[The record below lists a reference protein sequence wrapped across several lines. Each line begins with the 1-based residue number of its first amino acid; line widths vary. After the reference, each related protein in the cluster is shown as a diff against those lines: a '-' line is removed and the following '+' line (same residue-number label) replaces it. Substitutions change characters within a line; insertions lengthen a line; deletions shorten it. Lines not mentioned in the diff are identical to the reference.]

1 MLRPISANRSAS
13 QTFVYALPKLV
24 TFTVV
29 VVEEEAMGMAVLHNS
44 NTARTTR
51 RWDGDA
57 AIVGRET

>member
-1 MLRPISANRSAS
+1 
-13 QTFVYALPKLV
+13 
-24 TFTVV
+24 VV